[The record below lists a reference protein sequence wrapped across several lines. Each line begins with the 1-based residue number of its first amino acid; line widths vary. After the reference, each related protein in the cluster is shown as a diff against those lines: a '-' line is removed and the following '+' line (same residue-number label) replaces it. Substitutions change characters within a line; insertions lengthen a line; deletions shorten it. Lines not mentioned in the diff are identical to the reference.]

1 MLAHYSRRNDCKIVS
16 HRAKYPLLL
25 TFQGADALS
34 VFVAFFVLNGA
45 LLSFQPLFVGSRSL
59 LVVSVLEAMVVL
71 VDGAVIK
78 LLVALNPGTVLG
90 LLPDLFPQIGFERC
104 LLRLRG

>member
-1 MLAHYSRRNDCKIVS
+1 M
-16 HRAKYPLLL
+16 
-25 TFQGADALS
+25 S
-34 VFVAFFVLNGA
+34 VV
-45 LLSFQPLFVGSRSL
+45 
-59 LVVSVLEAMVVL
+59 EAMVVL

-90 LLPDLFPQIGFERC
+90 LLPDLFPQIRFERC